1 MAQALDLKF
10 FPLAK
15 LKCLNCSSIYNIS
28 STIEDSTIEVCG
40 NCHPF
45 YTGQDTLI
53 DSTGRIDKFMQKM
66 AKAQEFG
73 QQQAAVKKVKLRK
86 IRQTLADLDEGIDE
100 NKE

>member
-1 MAQALDLKF
+1 MAQALDFKL

-15 LKCLNCSSIYNIS
+15 LKCLNCGSIYNIS
-28 STIEDSTIEVCG
+28 STIEESTIEVCG

-66 AKAQEFG
+66 ARAQEFG
-73 QQQAAVKKVKLRK
+73 KAVVAPKAAKVRK
-86 IRQTLADLDEGIDE
+86 VRQTLADLDETDS

>member
-1 MAQALDLKF
+1 MAQVLDLQF

-15 LKCLNCSSIYNIS
+15 LKCLNCSSVYNIS
-28 STIEDSTIEVCG
+28 SVIEDSSIEVCG

-73 QQQAAVKKVKLRK
+73 QKPAAVKKTKVRK
-86 IRQTLADLDEGIDE
+86 IRQSLGDIDGPE
-100 NKE
+100 DDSKE

>member
-1 MAQALDLKF
+1 MAQVLDLKF

-15 LKCLNCSSIYNIS
+15 LKCLNCGSLYSIS
-28 STIEDSTIEVCG
+28 SVVEDSSIEVCG

-73 QQQAAVKKVKLRK
+73 GQQAATKKAKVRK
-86 IRQTLADLDEGIDE
+86 VRQTLADLDDE
-100 NKE
+100 DSSKQ

>member
-1 MAQALDLKF
+1 MAQVLDLKF

-15 LKCLNCSSIYNIS
+15 LKCLNCGSIYNIS
-28 STIEDSTIEVCG
+28 SIIEESTIEVCG

-73 QQQAAVKKVKLRK
+73 TQPASTKKTKVRK
-86 IRQTLADLDEGIDE
+86 VRQTLADLEEEDES
-100 NKE
+100 KQ